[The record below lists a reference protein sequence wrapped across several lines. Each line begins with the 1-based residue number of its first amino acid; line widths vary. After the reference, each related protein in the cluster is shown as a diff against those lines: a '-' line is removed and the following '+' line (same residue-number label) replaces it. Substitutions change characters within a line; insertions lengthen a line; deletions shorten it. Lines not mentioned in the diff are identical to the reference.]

1 MHALV
6 LKEITGISHKSQ
18 VGLYL
23 SQKNDKLV
31 FRIKFGFGGGIKGE
45 NLVLSSPLISVEILL
60 DLIFELTPSPNL
72 RKVLHTSCL
81 EILPQL

>member
-31 FRIKFGFGGGIKGE
+31 FRIKFGFGGGYKGRE
-45 NLVLSSPLISVEILL
+45 HCLVLSS
-60 DLIFELTPSPNL
+60 NL
-72 RKVLHTSCL
+72 GRDFARLG
-81 EILPQL
+81 I

>member
-18 VGLYL
+18 VGLFD
-23 SQKNDKLV
+23 QNNDKLV

-81 EILPQL
+81 EILPQH

>member
-18 VGLYL
+18 VGLFD
-23 SQKNDKLV
+23 QNNDKLV
-31 FRIKFGFGGGIKGE
+31 FRIKFGFGGGGIKGE

-60 DLIFELTPSPNL
+60 DLIFELDAFT
-72 RKVLHTSCL
+72 
-81 EILPQL
+81 

>member
-31 FRIKFGFGGGIKGE
+31 FRIKFGFGGGGYKGRE
-45 NLVLSSPLISVEILL
+45 PCLVLSSNLGRDFARL
-60 DLIFELTPSPNL
+60 DI
-72 RKVLHTSCL
+72 
-81 EILPQL
+81 